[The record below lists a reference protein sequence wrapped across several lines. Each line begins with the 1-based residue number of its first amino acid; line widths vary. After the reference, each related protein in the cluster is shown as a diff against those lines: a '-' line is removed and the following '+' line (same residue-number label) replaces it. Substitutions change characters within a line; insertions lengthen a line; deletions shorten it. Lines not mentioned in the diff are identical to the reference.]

1 MTGED
6 DNSYLMVSR
15 STSTFNTFHIVAIT
29 SPFLFSENLDP
40 DFLLKTSSVLGAAAD
55 SVVPTGIFNE
65 GKETRNR
72 VYRELQGEHM

>member
-6 DNSYLMVSR
+6 DNSYSMISR
-15 STSTFNTFHIVAIT
+15 SISTFHTVAIT

-40 DFLLKTSSVLGAAAD
+40 DFLLKTSSVLGAAAA

-65 GKETRNR
+65 GKEKTRSR
-72 VYRELQGEHM
+72 VYRELHGEHM